1 MLFMNSSPEV
11 KQGVEQLPSSGH
23 PVRHS
28 GCSGIEVKQ
37 LSLLSDQLVIS
48 FLCLPDQILVCLQGC
63 LVRKSI
69 RIHSGHLITMLVASP
84 VSAGDAAQLKCCRQK
99 ILGILNVRSS
109 AQIHIIVAGVVDCD
123 RLILRKL
130 LNQLRLKALSL
141 ENLQCL
147 CPGDLFS
154 GPVLLALQNLT
165 HLIFDLLE
173 IGLLNS
179 LPLRQDEIIIKPVID
194 LRSDGILGLLA
205 IKLQNRLGQNMSQ

>member
-1 MLFMNSSPEV
+1 MQWDRS
-11 KQGVEQLPSSGH
+11 
-23 PVRHS
+23 
-28 GCSGIEVKQ
+28 KQ
-37 LSLLSDQLVIS
+37 LFLLSDQFVIS
-48 FLCLPDQILVCLQGC
+48 FLRLPDQILVRLQSR

-69 RIHSGHLITMLVASP
+69 RINSGHLIAVLITSP
-84 VSAGDAAQLKCCRQK
+84 VSAGNAAQLKCGRQK

-109 AQIHIIVAGVVDCD
+109 AQIHIIVAGVVDGD

-130 LNQLRLKALSL
+130 LNQLRLKVLSL

-154 GPVLLALQNLT
+154 GPVLLTLQNLA

-173 IGLLNS
+173 IGLLNG

-205 IKLQNRLGQNMSQ
+205 VKLQNRLGQNMGQ